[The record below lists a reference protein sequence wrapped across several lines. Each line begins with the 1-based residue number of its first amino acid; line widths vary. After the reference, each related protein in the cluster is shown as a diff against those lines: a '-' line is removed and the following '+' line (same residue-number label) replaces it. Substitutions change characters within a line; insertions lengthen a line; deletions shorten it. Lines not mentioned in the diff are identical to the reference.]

1 VTAIDVN
8 AELPVTDHAH
18 AAPRKPLQLTSDE
31 AKTYGVVGGIAAV
44 WIAATLLFGFGG
56 LIIGALA
63 MVALMFVILV
73 WISRG

>member
-1 VTAIDVN
+1 MTAN
-8 AELPVTDHAH
+8 DHAP
-18 AAPRKPLQLTSDE
+18 ATPRKPLQLTSDE
-31 AKTYGVVGGIAAV
+31 AKTFGVVGGIAAV